1 MLNRSRVRPRIALLA
16 LVPFALAP
24 VAAAG
29 PAAAA
34 LPQQSGAVPALSPVN
49 LQIAGS
55 PSDSRFG
62 SSVAIGD
69 VNGDGIDDMV
79 VGALEQNAAPGGAY
93 VIYGGGDG
101 EPAHVSLAADGEIPA
116 SEGFRIVAPAGS
128 GLLAGR
134 AVADAGDVNGDGYDD
149 VVVGANGIAHNYGGA
164 FVVYGGPHDGTVEL
178 TEAGLPESVGFMLK
192 APGEVDNAG
201 ISVAGGEDVNGD
213 GLDDIVIGDGGY
225 DPTGPVP
232 PYNTGAA
239 FVVYGK
245 AGERPTVALGSLA
258 DNDEG
263 FAIVG
268 PDNNGYMEA
277 VGMAGD
283 VNGDGIDD
291 VIVGDGGPY
300 YGSPFQGF
308 AAVVYGSA
316 DRSGN
321 VAISRAGLAPAAGF
335 MIESSVSGDGT
346 GGAVSGTGDVN
357 GDGYDDVVIGAPRS
371 SPAGSAGNAYVV
383 YGGES
388 HETVALEPSGLPSA
402 TGFVVHGP
410 AQGSLE
416 ADTGLS
422 VAGGADVNGDGI
434 DDTVV
439 AAPYAG
445 YLTGE
450 GSVSGIGEAAIIYGV
465 PGGRGSLTLPAPDEA
480 MDPSEGFTIQGPG
493 SGGYFAGPA
502 SSQTVALGDVN
513 DDGRADVI
521 AGSYYINGGFL
532 VGALGFGTPTL
543 AYPAAVSLAVNQ
555 PLDLGPVTLGHTG
568 APEFTVSPSLPPG
581 LSLDPAT
588 GRITGAP
595 AAPSPSTAYTVTMR
609 DLVGSAAAEFTLAV
623 ESGES
628 EPRGDGGADGAGP
641 GGGPSSGPGASGV
654 AGAAA
659 PGGLPPLRI
668 RSLRLSIAHVGFTPR
683 VPTVDAAGKA
693 RRIHL
698 VLRLSRPASISVRIK
713 GGGTVINLALGRCP
727 GGKSILDLRRKLADR
742 TLVPGRYRAVLSAIA
757 AGESAHRTV
766 GFRVKQQPPSTR
778 GAVPEISRPRS
789 GSQRC
794 STRPR
799 SSMPTRAG

>member
-1 MLNRSRVRPRIALLA
+1 MLHRSRVRPRIALLA
-16 LVPFALAP
+16 LIPFALL
-24 VAAAG
+24 AG
-29 PAAAA
+29 AGRAAAA
-34 LPQQSGAVPALSPVN
+34 LPQQSGGVPALSPAN

-55 PSDSRFG
+55 ASASRFG

-69 VNGDGIDDMV
+69 VNGDGIDDMI

-101 EPAHVSLAADGEIPA
+101 EPAHVSLGADGEIPA

-178 TEAGLPESVGFMLK
+178 SEAGLPESVGFMLK

-245 AGERPTVALGSLA
+245 SGERPTVALGSPA
-258 DNDEG
+258 ANDEG
-263 FAIVG
+263 FAILG

-316 DRSGN
+316 DRTGN
-321 VAISRAGLAPAAGF
+321 VALSRAGLAPAVGF

-371 SPAGSAGNAYVV
+371 SSAGSAGNAYVV

-388 HETVALEPSGLPSA
+388 HETVALEPSGLPPA
-402 TGFVVHGP
+402 TGFVVQGP

-450 GSVSGIGEAAIIYGV
+450 GSVAGVGEAAVIYGV

-480 MDPSEGFTIQGPG
+480 MDPIEGFTIQGPS

-502 SSQTVALGDVN
+502 SSQTLALGDVN
-513 DDGRADVI
+513 ADGRADVI
-521 AGSYYINGGFL
+521 AGSYYFDGGL
-532 VGALGFGTPTL
+532 VVGALGFGTPTL
-543 AYPAAVSLAVNQ
+543 AYPAAVSLAVGR
-555 PLDLGPVTLGHTG
+555 PIDLGPVTFERTG
-568 APEFTVSPSLPPG
+568 AASFSVSPPLPAA

-588 GRITGAP
+588 GRITGTP
-595 AAPSPSTAYTVTMR
+595 AAPQPSTAYTVTER
-609 DLVGSAAAEFTLAV
+609 DLAGSAVAEFALAI

-628 EPRGDGGADGAGP
+628 ELGGGGGGGGGGATPG
-641 GGGPSSGPGASGV
+641 GGGPSSGTGAG
-654 AGAAA
+654 A
-659 PGGLPPLRI
+659 PGGPPSRRI
-668 RSLRLSIAHVGFTPR
+668 ASPHLSIRHVAFTPR
-683 VPTVDAAGKA
+683 ALTADAAGKV
-693 RRIHL
+693 RRILL
-698 VLRLSRPASISVRIK
+698 VLRLSRPASVRLRIK
-713 GGGTVINLALGRCP
+713 GDGTMVGIALGRRP
-727 GGKSILDLRRKLADR
+727 AGRSIVNLRGKLAHR
-742 TLVPGRYRAVLSAIA
+742 ALAPGRYRAVLSAIA
-757 AGESAHRTV
+757 AGESARRTF
-766 GFRVKQQPPSTR
+766 GFRVDERR
-778 GAVPEISRPRS
+778 GK
-789 GSQRC
+789 G
-794 STRPR
+794 
-799 SSMPTRAG
+799 